1 MSYKTITTF
10 FPTPERVTPL
20 IDAVLPIVRAND
32 AHHVGLHIIP
42 RTATIYSGYPGVDYQ
57 VPVEVIER
65 QEEKF
70 RKRASATETVFRE
83 HSGQSKIS
91 SEWRCV
97 QSVYGALADDISDHS
112 ICSDLVVIGLEVEQD
127 NKSWT
132 ELPAS
137 IAIQTGRPVLAI
149 PNPAKIKPIGKRV
162 MVAWND
168 TREAAR
174 AAFDAIPLI
183 LSAESVTVLAIEPET
198 DTGRPKIASG
208 EEIALALVRHAIKAE
223 ANTVDHPKRSVGKE
237 IVARVEDDECDLL
250 VMGCYGHSRFRESL
264 LGGATRRLLKRM
276 PVPVLFSH

>member
-20 IDAVLPIVRAND
+20 IDAMLPIVRAND
-32 AHHVGLHIIP
+32 AHYVGLHVIP
-42 RTATIYSGYPGVDYQ
+42 KAVSVYSGYPGVDYQ
-57 VPVEVIER
+57 VSVEVIER
-65 QEEKF
+65 EEKKF
-70 RKRASATETVFRE
+70 RKRASETEAVFRR
-83 HSGQSKIS
+83 HSELSEIS
-91 SEWRCV
+91 SEWRCI
-97 QSVYGALADDISDHS
+97 QSVHGTLADDIADHA
-112 ICSDLVVIGLEVEQD
+112 ICSDLLVIGLEVEQD
-127 NKSWT
+127 SKSWT
-132 ELPAS
+132 ELPAN

-149 PNPAKIKPIGKRV
+149 PNAANIKPIGKRV

-168 TREAAR
+168 SREAAR
-174 AAFDAIPLI
+174 AAFDAIPLV
-183 LSAESVTVLAIEPET
+183 LSADSVKVLSIEPEIH
-198 DTGRPKIASG
+198 TGREKIASG

-223 ANTVDHPKRSVGKE
+223 TITVNNPKRSVGKE